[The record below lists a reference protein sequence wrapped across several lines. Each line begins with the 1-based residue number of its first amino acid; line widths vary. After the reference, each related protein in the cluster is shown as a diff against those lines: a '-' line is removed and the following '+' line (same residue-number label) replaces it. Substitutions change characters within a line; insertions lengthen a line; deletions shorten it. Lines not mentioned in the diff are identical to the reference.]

1 MEHKKKVIS
10 MDWGLSTVA
19 DEYRCEYME
28 ALESFPFDGLKAW
41 GAVALLFHRGFRG
54 SYADICRELGWL
66 DRHGKTM
73 RSKASRSIRN
83 AKKNGAIPQDAS
95 FQRG

>member
-1 MEHKKKVIS
+1 
-10 MDWGLSTVA
+10 MDWGLSTLA
-19 DEYRCEYME
+19 DEYRREYIE
-28 ALESFPFDGLKAW
+28 ALESFPFEGLKAR

-54 SYADICRELGWL
+54 SYADICRELGWF

-73 RSKASRSIRN
+73 RSKACRSIRN

-95 FQRG
+95 FQRVAAHG